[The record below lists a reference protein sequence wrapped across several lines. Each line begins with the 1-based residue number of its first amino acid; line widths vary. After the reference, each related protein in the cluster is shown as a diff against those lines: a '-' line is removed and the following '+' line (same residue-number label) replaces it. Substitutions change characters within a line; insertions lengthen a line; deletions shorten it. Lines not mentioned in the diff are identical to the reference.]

1 MRSFIINFL
10 AISVTFG
17 LLTKASAQNKYV
29 TISGIVKDKTD
40 KSIFPFANVVLK
52 TERDSV
58 FVTGTITNED
68 GRFVLNNIKPNT
80 YYLEISFVGYST
92 RRQPLFIGSLSDY
105 LEVAPIELEQQT
117 TALQEVII
125 KGAQDDVSGKMD
137 KKTFSV
143 ADNLTQ
149 SGGSILQMMQNLPGI
164 TVQDGKI
171 QLRGNDKVVVLI
183 DGKQT
188 ALTGMGSQSGL
199 DNLPASSIDKI
210 EIINNPS
217 AKYDANGNAGI
228 VNIVYKKNKMKGL
241 NGKIGFATGL
251 GSLWIRK
258 SNLPTIRPQYQFTPK
273 INPSFAINYS
283 KDKVNLYLQSDYLF
297 TKTLNKNEFTVK
309 TFDDGTII
317 NQQLKRNRNTQFST
331 TKMGLDW
338 NIDAQNTFSVSGLY
352 GTEKI
357 IDRGDEPFFNAD
369 LSQRLRLWQFLEDE
383 LKTTVMGMTSYQH
396 KFKQPGHQLNAGFNY
411 TFHREDEKYFFDNIL
426 PSYTG
431 KDAFKLISDEHVADF
446 NLDYTRPL
454 RYGHIEGGVKFR
466 WRDIPTNM
474 LFLPGLNSPLDSTAG
489 GPATYKEVIPALYS
503 NYVYESRRIE
513 AEVGLRVEYVKINYE
528 VGTNHPVYTSDGYNY
543 TQPFP
548 NIRFAYKINDMNKL
562 AFFYNRRVD
571 RPNEVDIRIFP
582 KYDDA
587 EIIKVGNPAL
597 RPQFTNTFEL
607 GYKTIWQSGYFY
619 GAAYQKSISGTITR
633 IASTIPGS
641 TLIYNVF
648 QNAGQSYQKGAEF
661 IFSQEFSKWYALNLN
676 LNGYY
681 NTIDAF
687 TVKNKYP
694 VASTF
699 TIDKQEIYSG
709 NAKINN
715 VFHLPNSLDIQATFV
730 YLAPDIIPQGKVG
743 QRFSIDLG
751 MKTSIQNGRGEL
763 FLNATDLAHTMVVK
777 KEIQGNGFKYVS
789 SDYNET
795 QVVRVGYNYKF

>member
-1 MRSFIINFL
+1 MRSFIINL
-10 AISVTFG
+10 LIITFVFG
-17 LLTKASAQNKYV
+17 CLTKGSSQNKYV

-52 TERDSV
+52 TERDSM

-80 YYLEISFVGYST
+80 YYLEVSFVGYST

-143 ADNLTQ
+143 ADNLTH

-352 GTEKI
+352 EM
-357 IDRGDEPFFNAD
+357 DH
-369 LSQRLRLWQFLEDE
+369 FL
-383 LKTTVMGMTSYQH
+383 M
-396 KFKQPGHQLNAGFNY
+396 
-411 TFHREDEKYFFDNIL
+411 
-426 PSYTG
+426 
-431 KDAFKLISDEHVADF
+431 
-446 NLDYTRPL
+446 
-454 RYGHIEGGVKFR
+454 
-466 WRDIPTNM
+466 
-474 LFLPGLNSPLDSTAG
+474 
-489 GPATYKEVIPALYS
+489 
-503 NYVYESRRIE
+503 
-513 AEVGLRVEYVKINYE
+513 
-528 VGTNHPVYTSDGYNY
+528 
-543 TQPFP
+543 
-548 NIRFAYKINDMNKL
+548 
-562 AFFYNRRVD
+562 
-571 RPNEVDIRIFP
+571 
-582 KYDDA
+582 
-587 EIIKVGNPAL
+587 
-597 RPQFTNTFEL
+597 
-607 GYKTIWQSGYFY
+607 
-619 GAAYQKSISGTITR
+619 
-633 IASTIPGS
+633 
-641 TLIYNVF
+641 LIYLNVF
-648 QNAGQSYQKGAEF
+648 GCGSF
-661 IFSQEFSKWYALNLN
+661 
-676 LNGYY
+676 
-681 NTIDAF
+681 
-687 TVKNKYP
+687 
-694 VASTF
+694 
-699 TIDKQEIYSG
+699 
-709 NAKINN
+709 
-715 VFHLPNSLDIQATFV
+715 
-730 YLAPDIIPQGKVG
+730 
-743 QRFSIDLG
+743 
-751 MKTSIQNGRGEL
+751 
-763 FLNATDLAHTMVVK
+763 
-777 KEIQGNGFKYVS
+777 
-789 SDYNET
+789 
-795 QVVRVGYNYKF
+795 